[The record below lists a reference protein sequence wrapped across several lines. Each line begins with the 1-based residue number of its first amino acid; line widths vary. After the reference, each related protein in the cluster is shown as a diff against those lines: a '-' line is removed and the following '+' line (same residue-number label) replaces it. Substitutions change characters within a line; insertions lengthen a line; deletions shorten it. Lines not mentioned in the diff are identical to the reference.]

1 MMCLYLFV
9 SLVTQGIGAVM
20 SHVFPDGNERP
31 ISFASRTLSSKERN
45 YSQIKRE
52 ALAHVYRIKKY
63 LPLNQKI
70 QDGK

>member
-1 MMCLYLFV
+1 MSLPIRLACDARYRRSDV
-9 SLVTQGIGAVM
+9 SC
-20 SHVFPDGNERP
+20 FPDGSERP

>member
-9 SLVTQGIGAVM
+9 SLVTQGIDAVM
-20 SHVFPDGNERP
+20 SNVFPDGSERP

-52 ALAHVYRIKKY
+52 ALALVYRIKKY

-70 QDGK
+70 RDGN